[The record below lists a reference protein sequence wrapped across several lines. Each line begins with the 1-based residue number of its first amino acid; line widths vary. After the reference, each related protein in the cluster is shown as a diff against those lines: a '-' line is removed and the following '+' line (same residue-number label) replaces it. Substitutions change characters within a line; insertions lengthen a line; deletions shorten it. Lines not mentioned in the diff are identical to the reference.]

1 MDTYQTINRFATDNI
16 QQATLNLLHYLGIHT
31 GVITQEQIPISSIVE
46 QRSKAIA
53 EICTKINESYL
64 VCSIS
69 DQTFNG
75 ESEAKDI
82 EKVRNNL
89 DKYDQMLVFAVDLH
103 QEAKINRTEMANL
116 TRALNR
122 SSKSS
127 PVVLVCRYHDNG
139 KVRFAFSLCERTAYK
154 QTGHTGEKAGKVNML
169 RGINPIKPH
178 TGHVRILESMRLE
191 KRVNTFEAVYT
202 QWLGVF
208 DNDVLTN
215 QFYKELQNWYFWAL
229 KPECGVSFPNDIHD
243 DKDDKKYNPQNLIR
257 LITRLIFVWF
267 LRQKGL
273 VPKKLFDAEELQNI
287 VKDFDPNNFES
298 NTYYRV
304 ILQNLFFATLNKKI
318 DERAFIS
325 DSFVINR
332 NQGKHKIKTYMR
344 HASDLKISKEAF
356 IELMRPVPFM
366 NNSLFECLDNKE
378 QGGRLYN
385 WDGFS
390 DSNQPDRQAFIPNY
404 LFFAKEEYVDL
415 SKEYDRSSASSVKVF
430 GLLNI
435 LKRYNFTVEE
445 NTPLDQDVAL
455 DPELLGKV
463 FENLLAA
470 YNPETEKTVR
480 KSTGSYYTPRPI
492 VQYMVDESLIAYL
505 KKAVPDVS
513 EDTLRTLLSYND
525 DEQTC
530 LLTEKQTHDIAEALL
545 DCKVLDPACGSG
557 AFPMGM
563 LQQMNHL
570 LSRVDADNKFWEQV
584 VINRAIKDVSFVEKM
599 NNEEKEAHKR
609 EIEEVFNLST
619 EYPDYARKLYLIE
632 NCIYGVDIQSI
643 AVQISRLRFF
653 ISLLCEQ
660 QPDLTKSE
668 KNYNIKPLPNL
679 EMKFVSANTL
689 VRLEHID
696 ETREL
701 FANKEILSLIDELK
715 AIRHESFIV
724 TDQHIKEKLL
734 AKDETLRH
742 KIMLSTGECYVKS
755 SEEKIRA
762 KQKAICDLELELQ
775 KAERMSDELITEAVS
790 ADLFGE
796 KIEIITYSPKENR
809 IKDIKSRI
817 NMVKGDI
824 KRLTESVAP
833 GREKAVHLAKQLTDW
848 NPYDQNVS
856 SPFFD
861 AEWMFGV
868 KNGFDIVI
876 GNPPYVNIENLN
888 ETLKKIIFSQYKTCK
903 GRTDIYIA
911 FIEKVINL
919 LNSDGICSFI
929 IPYSYTNQNYATLSR
944 EMLVDQYSILE
955 IVDTSKYY
963 IFETAQVKNI
973 IIRFGTEK
981 CKSTVIKKAASSQ
994 DFENRNFDTRAIE
1007 TQKFKL
1013 LKNCRLE
1020 TKDFMPFL
1028 SLKKKLDT
1036 NTTQLGRI
1044 CFIAYGVRVN
1054 HKTDKNKPK
1063 AFYIYNTS
1071 AHNLKQFTEG
1081 RNIDRYS
1088 YTLAGYLKYTPE
1100 EHYNPMFPELFE
1112 NEKIM
1117 FINVVSE
1124 RIRFAYDCD
1133 KVYNSHTVINCVRID
1148 KIKNASH
1155 ASAKKIQKEAIDN
1168 CSQYDMKYLLG
1179 VLNSTAINW
1188 YFHQFLSE
1196 GLHFFPD
1203 DAKVLPIPAATSI
1216 QQQRIIALVEKILYA
1231 KRNNPAND
1239 SIIEEIMIDKMVYQL
1254 YNLTY
1259 DEILIIDPATPI
1271 TREEYEK

>member
-31 GVITQEQIPISSIVE
+31 DVITQEQIPISSIVE

-139 KVRFAFSLCERTAYK
+139 EVRFAFSLCERTAYK

-273 VPKKLFDAEELQNI
+273 VPKELFDTEELQNI

-505 KKAVPDVS
+505 KKAVPDVP

-525 DEQTC
+525 DEQIC
-530 LLTEKQTHDIAEALL
+530 LLSEKQTHDVAEALL

-660 QPDLTKSE
+660 QPDLTKPE

-796 KIEIITYSPKENR
+796 KIETITYNPKENK

-817 NMVKGDI
+817 NMAKGEI
-824 KRLTESVAP
+824 RRLTESVAP

-868 KNGFDIVI
+868 KNAFDIVI
-876 GNPPYVNIENLN
+876 GNPPYVSVRTKAFDNKLKPYYKDKYKLAIGQYDLYILFIENATSLMNSQGILCYIVPTRLLSN
-888 ETLKKIIFSQYKTCK
+888 ESFEETRL
-903 GRTDIYIA
+903 
-911 FIEKVINL
+911 FIEERIPVKLFVNAETPFESANVEANIMLCDTCMDSIQVI
-919 LNSDGICSFI
+919 
-929 IPYSYTNQNYATLSR
+929 SYNFNKYNQLFYPNTKINRS
-944 EMLVDQYSILE
+944 
-955 IVDTSKYY
+955 Y
-963 IFETAQVKNI
+963 IKT
-973 IIRFGTEK
+973 
-981 CKSTVIKKAASSQ
+981 
-994 DFENRNFDTRAIE
+994 
-1007 TQKFKL
+1007 
-1013 LKNCRLE
+1013 
-1020 TKDFMPFL
+1020 MPFHIYPFVYNESTL
-1028 SLKKKLDT
+1028 ALFNKIQTANNKSLGAFVNITRGFECGYNDACITQEKTPYKLIKADAINSYYLDT
-1036 NTTQLGRI
+1036 ASYLYCNPDFSNITK
-1044 CFIAYGVRVN
+1044 Y
-1054 HKTDKNKPK
+1054 KNKDVFMTIPK
-1063 AFYIYNTS
+1063 MVTKFCSNTITFALDEEGYYNTNS
-1071 AHNLKQFTEG
+1071 
-1081 RNIDRYS
+1081 
-1088 YTLAGYLKYTPE
+1088 
-1100 EHYNPMFPELFE
+1100 
-1112 NEKIM
+1112 
-1117 FINVVSE
+1117 
-1124 RIRFAYDCD
+1124 
-1133 KVYNSHTVINCVRID
+1133 VYNCILNDIN
-1148 KIKNASH
+1148 
-1155 ASAKKIQKEAIDN
+1155 QL
-1168 CSQYDMKYLLG
+1168 YYLLG
-1179 VLNSTAINW
+1179 ILNTKLITFWFNVG
-1188 YFHQFLSE
+1188 YMNIDNL
-1196 GLHFFPD
+1196 FPHIQ
-1203 DAKVLPIPAATSI
+1203 KNQLESIPIPNIKETTKEQIKRLVSSI
-1216 QQQRIIALVEKILYA
+1216 LI
-1231 KRNNPAND
+1231 KRKKGF
-1239 SIIEEIMIDKMVYQL
+1239 IGKTEEEHKLDYIVYKH
-1254 YNLTY
+1254 YGLTY